1 MVLSRR
7 SARASSAFVTPGVA
21 WSCAS
26 CEPGSCGRVVVEA
39 GVGAVVDVGAVD
51 GGATAV
57 VCPLD
62 PQPAA
67 SSSTARGRQHPSL
80 HAATTSGPLSPR
92 IGSLPGRRI
101 SAWLHATPL
110 VVAEGRSVRP
120 PGTVHAAGSD
130 TFNNVR
136 GQSRRCNTTL
146 SSAEYTVS
154 VASSSR

>member
-1 MVLSRR
+1 M
-7 SARASSAFVTPGVA
+7 TPGVA
-21 WSCAS
+21 WSCAG

-39 GVGAVVDVGAVD
+39 GAGAVVDVGAVD
-51 GGATAV
+51 GGDDRGHVPARSATGREQQHRAGSE
-57 VCPLD
+57 
-62 PQPAA
+62 QAA
-67 SSSTARGRQHPSL
+67 FDTAG
-80 HAATTSGPLSPR
+80 
-92 IGSLPGRRI
+92 
-101 SAWLHATPL
+101 HATPL